1 MKEEKG
7 SATIFVLVG
16 LLFMTSYLLI
26 LYGSNV
32 NKEKALGEQI
42 NIISGIY
49 YKDSDNES
57 YEKIYGET
65 GNINLISKTNSTTDG
80 ILILSDSGDAKLINY
95 TIYGSN
101 VNIENAS
108 TSEKIY
114 EKLDYIST
122 SGTQYINTQFYPDA
136 NTNAK
141 YKYMITAKS
150 GTYGPHILSSKTYF
164 FPLIRNNSSSPIF
177 AKRGS
182 SEFNSTKVSFA
193 LNKTYE
199 VDAYTNG
206 IVINGTNIG
215 NNTSTGSKDS
225 VPLYLGAYGGTP
237 TDTGYIFK
245 GNLYYCKI
253 YNGANT
259 NDSNL
264 ARNLIPC
271 RRLSDNVLGMYDD
284 VEKKFYT
291 NDGTGTF
298 SAGTS
303 LNEYIEQTKNG
314 YVEKGDYNKYRVVV
328 SKNEI
333 SNTYEIELTEPL
345 RQVGNYQDYIDFK
358 TKKVV
363 RNVGIIESYNGE
375 RITTDYLSN
384 TGSLDNGAT
393 VFYGL
398 TTPKTESVELP
409 TISLFEEGSTLEVY
423 GINRETS
430 NKELI
435 NSKFD
440 VEYYALGE
448 NK

>member
-16 LLFMTSYLLI
+16 LLFMASYLLI

-57 YEKIYGET
+57 YEKFYGET
-65 GNINLISKTNSTTDG
+65 IKLISKTNSTTNG
-80 ILILSDSGDAKLINY
+80 TLFLSDSGDAKLINY

-101 VNIENAS
+101 ANIEMQS

-114 EKLDYIST
+114 EKLEYIST

-141 YKYMITAKS
+141 YKYMITAES
-150 GTYGPHILSSKTYF
+150 GSVGPHILSSETYY
-164 FPLIRNNSSSPIF
+164 FPLVRNSSLLSPIL
-177 AKRGS
+177 ARRGS
-182 SEFNSTKVSFA
+182 SEFSSTEVSFA
-193 LNKTYE
+193 LNKIYE

-259 NDSNL
+259 DESNL

-328 SKNEI
+328 SKNE
-333 SNTYEIELTEPL
+333 SSSTYEIELTEPL

-375 RITTDYLSN
+375 SITTDYLSS

-398 TTPKTESVELP
+398 TTPQTESVELP
-409 TISLFEEGSTLEVY
+409 TISLFEEGSTLKVY
-423 GINRETS
+423 GINTETS
-430 NKELI
+430 NEELI